1 MKVNLK
7 TYIYFQ
13 GKSLSLICGALKW
26 LEDHEKK
33 QRESF
38 ENMLSGN
45 LTDEYDCDYD

>member
-1 MKVNLK
+1 M
-7 TYIYFQ
+7 YFQ